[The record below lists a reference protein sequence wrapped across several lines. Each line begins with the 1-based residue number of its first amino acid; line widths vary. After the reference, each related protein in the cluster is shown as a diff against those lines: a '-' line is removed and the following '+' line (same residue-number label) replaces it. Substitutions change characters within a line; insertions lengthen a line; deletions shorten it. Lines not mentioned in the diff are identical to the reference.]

1 MLGLGRDRAVEQRP
15 VSDVLI
21 AWVGQSVIALARD
34 GLAAGRVT
42 RRANALVLLDKGMS
56 CQQVAEVLL
65 FDDDTIRGW
74 YELFEQSGVEGLSRF
89 DVGGSSSKMTPLQCG
104 ALKAWVG
111 ATLPRSTRH
120 IGAWIAKEF
129 GLVYE
134 SRSGLIARVPRWLK
148 NSCGITRGWSQKSRI
163 MT

>member
-1 MLGLGRDRAVEQRP
+1 
-15 VSDVLI
+15 
-21 AWVGQSVIALARD
+21 
-34 GLAAGRVT
+34 
-42 RRANALVLLDKGMS
+42 MS

-89 DVGGSSSKMTPLQCG
+89 EMGGSSGKMSAEQCD

-111 ATLPRSTRH
+111 TSLPRSTRQV
-120 IGAWIAKEF
+120 GAWIAEEF

-134 SRSGLIARVPRWLK
+134 SRSGLIALLHRLRLEYHKPEV
-148 NSCGITRGWSQKSRI
+148 ISRKLDPKRRRRSSRA
-163 MT
+163 TKT